1 MYKAAS
7 SSCLPPHSNSSV
19 GLHSVALSQPTI
31 TTPLVLLLAVGGVVF
46 SSMQTCHTYS
56 AVWVIHVSMALQ
68 YSLAVVDGTGGE
80 VSVHRQRVGGFHP
93 GCTCGVKGKLC
104 NGLRRCTAA
113 RSEWAHLNPWFQMFG
128 WDCSQFPPN
137 TWRKLYN
144 LFFRFCSVCVS
155 RYDNKTNEAVYS
167 WL

>member
-113 RSEWAHLNPWFQMFG
+113 RSE
-128 WDCSQFPPN
+128 
-137 TWRKLYN
+137 
-144 LFFRFCSVCVS
+144 
-155 RYDNKTNEAVYS
+155 
-167 WL
+167 